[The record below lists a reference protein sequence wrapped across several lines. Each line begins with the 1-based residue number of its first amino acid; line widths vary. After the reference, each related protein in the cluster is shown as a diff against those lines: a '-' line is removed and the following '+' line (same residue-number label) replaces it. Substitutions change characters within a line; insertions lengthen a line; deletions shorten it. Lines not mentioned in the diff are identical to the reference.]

1 MDLQGHAT
9 SQSTG
14 IGGHISARF
23 IPTVERESIDLV
35 DRQVSVWNKELLWV
49 GGYLC
54 RFIYESQ
61 LATIRTL
68 WDEAMKSQ
76 TAPGE
81 QMSATTREWLE
92 GKALHTLKFFT
103 FHPTTPSAVVGI
115 NMEAAF
121 FACARDKAAFPII
134 SSAGVKPA
142 GQVRSYSPEYE
153 AFLKN
158 TPMLTES
165 VVKAVPLTVNALR
178 ERGLIRDITFRDVLQ
193 ELSQRPLNETEME
206 ACMKWRIG
214 LDTAGL
220 QGNDEDV
227 IRNQFLQAAILSYME
242 HKEGGGTEER
252 IIPLA
257 SIKTFTS
264 ASNSISPN
272 FPLPPHT
279 LPFSLS
285 KQFKPDSLRRFFGWA
300 DLTVVEWLEYLLLPS
315 NGLPIESNITASP
328 EFAEKVLNVLAK
340 AWGSL
345 SKQQMQRVAEILQ
358 DKTVIP
364 TKSGM
369 KVPKEAYFANANV
382 FPDLPIVE
390 MPKGTHIRGGLDKVQ
405 GI

>member
-1 MDLQGHAT
+1 M
-9 SQSTG
+9 
-14 IGGHISARF
+14 
-23 IPTVERESIDLV
+23 ERESIDLV

-76 TAPGE
+76 KTPGE
-81 QMSATTREWLE
+81 ELSATAREWLE

-103 FHPTTPSAVVGI
+103 FHPTTPSAVVGL

-121 FACARDKAAFPII
+121 FACARDKGAFPII
-134 SSAGVKPA
+134 SSTGVKPA
-142 GQVRSYSPEYE
+142 SQVRSYSPEYR

-165 VVKAVPLTVNALR
+165 VIKAVPLTVNALR
-178 ERGLIRDITFRDVLQ
+178 ERGLIRDITFGDVLQ

-206 ACMKWRIG
+206 ACLKWRIG

-220 QGNDEDV
+220 QGHDEEV
-227 IRNQFLQAAILSYME
+227 VRKQFLQAAILSYLE
-242 HKEGGGTEER
+242 HKEDGGTEER

-257 SIKTFTS
+257 SIKTFIS
-264 ASNSISPN
+264 PSNSISPN
-272 FPLPPHT
+272 FPLPPQN

-285 KQFKPDSLRRFFGWA
+285 KHFTPDSLRRFFGWA

-315 NGLPIESNITASP
+315 NGLPDESNITKSP
-328 EFAEKVLNVLAK
+328 EFSEKVLNVLAK

-345 SKQQMQRVAEILQ
+345 SKQQMQRIAEILQ

-382 FPDLPIVE
+382 FPDLPIIE
-390 MPKGTHIRGGLDKVQ
+390 LPKGTYIRGGLEKVH
-405 GI
+405 